1 MREKI
6 KIIMMANYE
15 IGHENE
21 KDKLLKCK
29 GNGRGKNLCKANVI
43 CIVALGKMKSSH
55 NDL

>member
-29 GNGRGKNLCKANVI
+29 GNGRGKNPCNSGKI
-43 CIVALGKMKSSH
+43 CNGL
-55 NDL
+55 